1 MSTRTISERFGEG
14 FSEFQRIPRRI
25 RQAASIAGFLAVWWA
40 LVNFG
45 ILGFEFLSGPV
56 ETIALLAT
64 YLAGKPIASGG
75 TIYLHAAYSTFR
87 VIVGVGVATA
97 LAIPVGLAIGT
108 SRWFREL
115 TFPALE
121 LFRPI
126 PPVAWVP
133 ISILLL
139 PSVTVLSFQLSFA
152 VVFVVFIGAF
162 FPILINTIEGVDL
175 VEAEYVRAAKSLG
188 AGDRQVFR
196 EIILPAT
203 LPSILTGVSLGIG
216 LGWITVVAAE
226 IIAGNYGLGYSIYQA
241 YRLLA
246 TDDVLVGMIAIGILG
261 YASSALVTRL
271 GGRAMAWNSDESS

>member
-1 MSTRTISERFGEG
+1 MSTRTISDRLGDEFGRLG
-14 FSEFQRIPRRI
+14 RVSRRI
-25 RQAASIAGFLAVWWA
+25 RQAASIAGFLAVWWG
-40 LVNFG
+40 LVNSG
-45 ILGFEFLSGPV
+45 ILGFEFLAGPF
-56 ETIALLAT
+56 ETLALFVT
-64 YLAGKPIASGG
+64 YLAGEQIASGG

-87 VIVGVGVATA
+87 VVVGVGAAAA
-97 LAIPVGLAIGT
+97 LAIPLGLGIGANQ
-108 SRWFREL
+108 RFKEF

-139 PSVTVLSFQLSFA
+139 PSITILSIELSFA

-162 FPILINTIEGVDL
+162 FPILVNTIEGVNTVD
-175 VEAEYVRAAKSLG
+175 AEYVRAAKSLG
-188 AGDRQVFR
+188 AEGRQVFR
-196 EIILPAT
+196 EVILPAT

-226 IIAGNYGLGYSIYQA
+226 IIAGNYGLGYAIYQA

-246 TDDVLVGMIAIGILG
+246 TNDVLVGMVAIGILG
-261 YASSALVTRL
+261 YASSALVNRL
-271 GGRAMAWNSDESS
+271 ANRAMAWNQGETN

>member
-1 MSTRTISERFGEG
+1 MSTRTVADRFEDGLVG
-14 FSEFQRIPRRI
+14 LDRIPRRV
-25 RQAASIAGFLAVWWA
+25 RQAASMVGFLVVWWA

-45 ILGFEFLSGPV
+45 VLGFEFLSGPV
-56 ETIALLAT
+56 ETIALFAT
-64 YLAGKPIASGG
+64 YLAGEPIASGG

-87 VIVGVGVATA
+87 VAVGVGVATA
-97 LAIPVGLAIGT
+97 LAIPLGLAIGT
-108 SRWFREL
+108 SQRFREF

-139 PSVTVLSFQLSFA
+139 PSVTILSIQLSFA

-162 FPILINTIEGVDL
+162 FPILVNTIEGVNT
-175 VEAEYVRAAKSLG
+175 VETEYVRAAKSLG
-188 AGDRQVFR
+188 AEGRQVFR
-196 EIILPAT
+196 EVIFPAT

-226 IIAGNYGLGYSIYQA
+226 IIAGNFGLGYSIYQA

-261 YASSALVTRL
+261 YASSALVNRL
-271 GGRAMAWNSDESS
+271 GNRATAWNRRETN

>member
-1 MSTRTISERFGEG
+1 VSTRTISERFGEG
-14 FSEFQRIPRRI
+14 VGEFGRVPRRV
-25 RQAASIAGFLAVWWA
+25 RQAVSIVGFLAVWWA

-56 ETIALLAT
+56 ETIALFVT
-64 YLAGKPIASGG
+64 YLAGEPIASGG

-87 VIVGVGVATA
+87 VAVGVGAATA
-97 LAIPVGLAIGT
+97 LAIPLGLGIGT
-108 SRWFREL
+108 SQRFREL

-139 PSVTVLSFQLSFA
+139 PSVTVLSIQLSLA

-162 FPILINTIEGVDL
+162 FPILVNTVEGVNT
-175 VEAEYVRAAKSLG
+175 VETEYVRAAKSLG
-188 AGDRQVFR
+188 AEGQQVFR
-196 EIILPAT
+196 EVVFPAT

-246 TDDVLVGMIAIGILG
+246 TDDVLVGMVAIGILG

-271 GGRAMAWNSDESS
+271 GNRAMAWNRSETN

>member
-1 MSTRTISERFGEG
+1 VSTRTISERFGEG
-14 FSEFQRIPRRI
+14 FGGLARVPRRV
-25 RQAASIAGFLAVWWA
+25 RQATSMVGFLLFWWA

-45 ILGFEFLSGPV
+45 ILGFEFLSGPI
-56 ETIALLAT
+56 ETLALLGT
-64 YLAGKPIASGG
+64 YLAGQPIASGG

-87 VIVGVGVATA
+87 VALGVGVATA
-97 LAIPVGLAIGT
+97 LAIPLGLAIGT
-108 SRWFREL
+108 SRRFREL

-139 PSVTVLSFQLSFA
+139 PSVTVLSIQLSFA

-162 FPILINTIEGVDL
+162 FPILVNTVEGVNT
-175 VEAEYVRAAKSLG
+175 VETEYIRAAKSLG
-188 AGDRQVFR
+188 AGSRQVFR
-196 EIILPAT
+196 EVIFPAT

-226 IIAGNYGLGYSIYQA
+226 IIAGNFGLGYSIYQA

-271 GGRAMAWNSDESS
+271 GNRAMAWNRREIN